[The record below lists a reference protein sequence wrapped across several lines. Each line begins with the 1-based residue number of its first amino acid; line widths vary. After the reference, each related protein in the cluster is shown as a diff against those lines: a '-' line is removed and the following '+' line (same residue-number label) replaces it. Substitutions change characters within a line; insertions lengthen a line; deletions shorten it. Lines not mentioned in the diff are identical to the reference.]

1 MLWGRESF
9 QLYCRS
15 VTRYL
20 KVAVLLCVN
29 EKNSVFLYSLFQ
41 NSKNYVMQWL
51 FAMPKTDKMFQHIR
65 HPPHIHYENKGI
77 HCSCSCFC
85 FCTIL
90 SFISLL
96 LVVFFLFFNFQNF
109 LQLGCNFDHSPGHEK
124 LLRYVWLC
132 WPVCVN
138 ACVCVCVC
146 VNACVCL
153 NPSFLSSYLWTW
165 FS

>member
-1 MLWGRESF
+1 MCF
-9 QLYCRS
+9 FIHY
-15 VTRYL
+15 
-20 KVAVLLCVN
+20 
-29 EKNSVFLYSLFQ
+29 FQ

-51 FAMPKTDKMFQHIR
+51 FAMPKTDKMFQQIR

-109 LQLGCNFDHSPGHEK
+109 LQLGCNFDHSPGHKK

-138 ACVCVCVC
+138 ACVCVYVCECVC
-146 VNACVCL
+146 VFK
-153 NPSFLSSYLWTW
+153 PFFFIFLFVNMILIMLFFINLVIGYFTVNLL
-165 FS
+165 FIIIL